1 MFETCT
7 RSTSRLLIFARVP
20 EPGLVKRRLAEDL
33 GSPLATE
40 VYSAMIEELL
50 DHLAQPDEELDLE
63 VMWTASAELR
73 GAEVLRSFRDLRLS
87 RQIGHDL
94 GERLIAAFSER
105 AVLHRVS
112 KIVAI
117 GTDLPDLE
125 RSEVMR
131 AFDLLD
137 SCDWVLGPAADGGY
151 YLIGC
156 RPAGFDT
163 RVFEGV
169 DWGSNSVLEVTRE
182 RIREL
187 GATVALLPERRDVDR
202 LQDLHDYVR
211 RHPGSRPAAVLTGG
225 GEVERSS

>member
-1 MFETCT
+1 MFETCS

-33 GSPLATE
+33 GDPLAVE

-50 DHLAQPDEELDLE
+50 DHVGESDGAIDVE
-63 VMWTASAELR
+63 VMWTASPGVR
-73 GAEVLRSFRDLRLS
+73 GADVLRSFRDFRLS
-87 RQIGHDL
+87 RQVGADL

-117 GTDLPDLE
+117 GADLPDLE
-125 RSEVMR
+125 RSEAKR

-137 SCDWVLGPAADGGY
+137 SCDWVLGPAEDGGY

-156 RPAGFDT
+156 RPGSFDT
-163 RVFEGV
+163 RVFEGI
-169 DWGSNSVLEVTRE
+169 DWGSSSVLEGTRE

-187 GATVALLPERRDVDR
+187 GATVALLPGRRDVDR
-202 LQDLHDYVR
+202 CEDLYDYVG
-211 RHPGSRPAAVLTGG
+211 RHPASRPAAVLGRVRD
-225 GEVERSS
+225 EERSS

>member
-1 MFETCT
+1 M
-7 RSTSRLLIFARVP
+7 
-20 EPGLVKRRLAEDL
+20 VKRRLAADL
-33 GSPLATE
+33 GFPLATE

-73 GAEVLRSFRDLRLS
+73 GDEVLRSFRDLRLS
-87 RQIGHDL
+87 RQTGHDL

-117 GTDLPDLE
+117 GTDLPDLQ

-137 SCDWVLGPAADGGY
+137 SCDWVLGPAEDGGY

-163 RVFEGV
+163 RVFEGL

-211 RHPGSRPAAVLTGG
+211 RHPGSRPAAVLLTGG
-225 GEVERSS
+225 GEGERSS